1 MKWKSLE
8 IEIDKNAIRSTYS
21 IKKWRI
27 AAAISGLAFSLETRI
42 ETARSEREQKNIWH
56 KITCRS
62 SEQEIKQKQKQ
73 NPDMSGKERKRGKNQ
88 ERNVETGRKG
98 KWKRKK
104 KFPVKTRN
112 IIKFKKS

>member
-1 MKWKSLE
+1 MKWKSRE

-42 ETARSEREQKNIWH
+42 ETARSKREQKNIWH

-62 SEQEIKQKQKQ
+62 SEQEMKQKQKR
-73 NPDMSGKERKRGKNQ
+73 NPDMSGKERKRERHSGEEGKMEKKNNSRLKQ
-88 ERNVETGRKG
+88 E
-98 KWKRKK
+98 
-104 KFPVKTRN
+104 
-112 IIKFKKS
+112 I

>member
-73 NPDMSGKERKRGKNQ
+73 NPDMSGKERKRGKKLG
-88 ERNVETGRKG
+88 EKRRNGEEG
-98 KWKRKK
+98 KMEKK
-104 KFPVKTRN
+104 KKIPG
-112 IIKFKKS
+112 